1 MNRRRLVRAAMIL
14 GFILFLI
21 DGAAAIWLGQ
31 LSGRIGLVMVGVL
44 LLVVAAGIVV
54 AYFRWLRLLDE
65 VDVAR
70 RALREEISGLRQAA
84 SDAQSRWRN

>member
-1 MNRRRLVRAAMIL
+1 MIL

-31 LSGRIGLVMVGVL
+31 LSGRTGLVIVGVL
-44 LLVVAAGIVV
+44 LLVVAVGIVV
-54 AYFRWLRLLDE
+54 AYFRWLRLLGE

-70 RALREEISGLRQAA
+70 RALRKEIAGLRQAA